1 MISFNTETLSSGKSP
16 PLEILLIKFDVAI
29 ANFKNL
35 LNRPVIGEC
44 LNITDIEK
52 VG

>member
-1 MISFNTETLSSGKSP
+1 MISFNIETLSSGKSP

-35 LNRPVIGEC
+35 LNTPVIGEC